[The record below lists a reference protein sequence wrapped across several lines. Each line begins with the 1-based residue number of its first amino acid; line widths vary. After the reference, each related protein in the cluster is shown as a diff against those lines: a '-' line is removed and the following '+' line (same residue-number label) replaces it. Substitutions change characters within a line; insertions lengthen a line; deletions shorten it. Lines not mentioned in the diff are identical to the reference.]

1 MPAPITIRYDLDS
14 GTLVQRGSQSPG
26 ASGAAEQDNFLGS
39 LIALSNA
46 TFAPGDTQLT
56 INVEFFD
63 KESGVKQSLRL
74 KDLGSAH
81 PTILHHSWAPH
92 LGSHRRPCSPTITS
106 SHRD

>member
-14 GTLVQRGSQSPG
+14 GTLVQRGSQSSG

-46 TFAPGDTQLT
+46 TFAAGDTQLT

-74 KDLGSAH
+74 KDLGVGSPYNPSSFVGA
-81 PTILHHSWAPH
+81 T
-92 LGSHRRPCSPTITS
+92 LGEPPPAVFPRQP
-106 SHRD
+106 